1 MISLTQAIELVMDSG
16 CEDLETFTEL
26 VNAEYAR
33 RYDEDDLSELWKQT
47 KAEIEGEDPD
57 LPDDTR

>member
-1 MISLTQAIELVMDSG
+1 MITSTQALELALDYDCDDIG
-16 CEDLETFTEL
+16 TFVEA
-26 VNAEYAR
+26 VNAEYGT